1 MLPLDRKRPR
11 LKEHSNI
18 LHRVV
23 IRLAYP
29 AVSQVIP
36 VGTEL
41 ERAHL
46 EVLRSTSFLPGVRK
60 DKQKNTTI
68 YH

>member
-1 MLPLDRKRPR
+1 MVR
-11 LKEHSNI
+11 LS
-18 LHRVV
+18 
-23 IRLAYP
+23 YP
-29 AVSQVIP
+29 AVSQGIP

-41 ERAHL
+41 ERAYL
-46 EVLRSTSFLPGVRK
+46 EVLKSTSFLQGVRK